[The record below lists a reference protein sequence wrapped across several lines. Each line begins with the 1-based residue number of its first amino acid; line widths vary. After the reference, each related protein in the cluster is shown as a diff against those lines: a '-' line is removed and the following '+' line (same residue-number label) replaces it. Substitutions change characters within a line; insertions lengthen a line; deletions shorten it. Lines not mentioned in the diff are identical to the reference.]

1 VRPTGLDL
9 YQPHQPAGVLFQDL
23 ATLPFLVVIDSGS
36 AAGSIV
42 FVKAVKQLMVATL
55 SLGGLLWLGRPV
67 LRIALEWIRQR
78 QSVDLFLLVA
88 LLLAWRCLPGGAAW
102 RRAYDRGVS
111 G

>member
-9 YQPHQPAGVLFQDL
+9 CQTHQPAGVLFQDL

-55 SLGGLLWLGRPV
+55 SLGELLWLGRPV
-67 LRIALEWIRQR
+67 LRIALEWSTPVGGSIPARR
-78 QSVDLFLLVA
+78 AVSSRLA
-88 LLLAWRCLPGGAAW
+88 LLTW
-102 RRAYDRGVS
+102 RRSLAPRL
-111 G
+111 